1 MAMMRVGIGYDVHR
15 LAQGRPLVLCGV
27 DVPFERGLVGWSDAD
42 VVVHAI
48 IDALLGASAMGDI
61 GGYFPQ
67 GDPAYEGASSI
78 ALLSKIGELM
88 RQNGWRIGNIDV
100 VVIAE
105 RPFLR
110 TFIGQMR
117 QNVGQAL
124 SIDEGQVGIK
134 ATTTEGLGF
143 TGREEGISA
152 YAVAIVEQK

>member
-1 MAMMRVGIGYDVHR
+1 MRVGIGYDVHR

-42 VVVHAI
+42 VVAHAI

-88 RQNGWRIGNIDV
+88 RKNGWRIGNIDV

-110 TFIGQMR
+110 NFIGQMR

-124 SIDEGQVGIK
+124 SIDERQVGIK